1 MNQSNLEKS
10 ESSIPIN
17 RTESIN
23 FEQKRAEIAQ
33 SAFSQGVVARHDD
46 MIDSIFIL
54 AVSRFDLIA
63 YSLQVPG
70 TGYRLHC
77 TLTKTGCGSRTSRVY
92 LYLILTRYRSSKHSR
107 TMSGSFEDYERVRPT
122 LYQRDDQRDG
132 TVKNVSL
139 FSLVQRVF

>member
-63 YSLQVPG
+63 YSFYR
-70 TGYRLHC
+70 YRLHC

-132 TVKNVSL
+132 TVRNVSL